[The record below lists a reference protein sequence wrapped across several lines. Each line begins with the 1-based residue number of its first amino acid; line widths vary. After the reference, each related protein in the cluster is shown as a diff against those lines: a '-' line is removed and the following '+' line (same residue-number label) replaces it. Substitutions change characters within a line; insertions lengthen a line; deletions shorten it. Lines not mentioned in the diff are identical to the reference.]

1 MAASP
6 NNQPK
11 RPRRPAAATRPKDGE
26 DSAAAP
32 APGGD
37 WSAREAMRLAIPS
50 DGVMHEQTLDFLN
63 SCGMR
68 VRRPSA
74 RGYTGSIPAVK
85 GVEVVFQRTADISAR
100 VEAGDADMG
109 LVGYDRFAENQL
121 DDGDSLLVMENLGFG
136 RCVLAVAVPD
146 SWIDVASMADLADI
160 AVEFQESGRELR
172 VATKYPTLARAF
184 LHRHD
189 VNYFSLAILSGTV
202 EPAPTIGYADFI
214 VDLTASGQTLREN
227 HLKQIADGDVLE
239 SEGALVANRRLLAAR
254 PERLRAARGV
264 IERIEAS
271 AQAADYLRV
280 TANIA
285 SESEEA
291 VAAQVMRLDAAV
303 GLHGPT
309 VARVYSPDGRR
320 LYSVTVFIAKSELAD
335 VVDHLRA
342 IGGASV
348 TVSGSDYVFG
358 QSSSAY
364 NRLLAQLGL
373 A

>member
-1 MAASP
+1 MAVSPNDPFSPGRPASGDASP
-6 NNQPK
+6 F
-11 RPRRPAAATRPKDGE
+11 RGDE
-26 DSAAAP
+26 DS
-32 APGGD
+32 
-37 WSAREAMRLAIPS
+37 REAMRLAVPS
-50 DGVMHEQTLDFLN
+50 DGVMHEQTLDFLS

-109 LVGYDRFAENQL
+109 LVGYDRFAESRL
-121 DDGDSLLVMENLGFG
+121 DDGDSLLVMEDLGFG
-136 RCVLAVAVPD
+136 RCALVVAVPD
-146 SWIDVASMADLADI
+146 SWIDVDSMADLADI

-172 VATKYPTLARAF
+172 VATKYPTLTRAF

-189 VNYFSLAILSGTV
+189 VNYFSLALLSGTV
-202 EPAPTIGYADFI
+202 EPAPSIGYADLI

-227 HLKQIADGDVLE
+227 HLKQVADGTVLE
-239 SEGALVANRRLLAAR
+239 SEGALVANRRLLATR
-254 PERLRAARGV
+254 PERLEAARDV

-271 AQAADYLRV
+271 MQAAGYMRV
-280 TANIA
+280 TANIE

-291 VAAQVMRLDAAV
+291 VAAQVMQLDSAV

-320 LYSVTVFIAKSELAD
+320 LYSATVFIAKSELTP

-348 TVSGSDYVFG
+348 TVSNSDYVFG
-358 QSSSAY
+358 QSSRAY
-364 NRLLAQLGL
+364 ERLLGELGL

>member
-1 MAASP
+1 MAVSP
-6 NNQPK
+6 NNSSSAGRFAPDDA
-11 RPRRPAAATRPKDGE
+11 PL
-26 DSAAAP
+26 AAAP
-32 APGGD
+32 FRGD
-37 WSAREAMRLAIPS
+37 EDSREAMRLVIPS
-50 DGVMHEQTLDFLN
+50 DGVMHEQTLDFLGA
-63 SCGMR
+63 CGMR

-109 LVGYDRFAENQL
+109 LVGYDRYAESRL
-121 DDGDSLLVMENLGFG
+121 DDGDSLLVMEDLGFG
-136 RCVLAVAVPD
+136 RCALVVAVPD
-146 SWIDVASMADLADI
+146 SWIDVDSMADLADI

-172 VATKYPTLARAF
+172 VATKYPTLTRAF

-189 VNYFSLAILSGTV
+189 VNYFSLALLSGTV
-202 EPAPTIGYADFI
+202 EPAPSIGYADLI

-227 HLKQIADGDVLE
+227 HLKQVADGTVLE

-254 PERLRAARGV
+254 PERLEAARDI

-271 AQAADYLRV
+271 MQAAGYMRV
-280 TANIA
+280 TANIE

-291 VAAQVMRLDAAV
+291 VAAQVMQLDSAV

-320 LYSVTVFIAKSELAD
+320 LYSATIFIAKSELTP

-348 TVSGSDYVFG
+348 TVSNSDYVFG
-358 QSSSAY
+358 QSSKAY
-364 NRLLAQLGL
+364 ERLLGELGL